1 METTEKKI
9 TITVGRLVKGF
20 FGASQ
25 RILQEPSIHIV
36 YGNRQYVVGYPEYV
50 GIAQGKVMQKID
62 FNNFAKDFS
71 KSVNLAK
78 IKTKNGKTAT
88 TE

>member
-9 TITVGRLVKGF
+9 TTTAGQLVKGF

-25 RILQEPSIHIV
+25 RILQKPSIHIV
-36 YGNRQYVVGYPEYV
+36 YGYKQYIVGYPEYIGV
-50 GIAQGKVMQKID
+50 AQGKAMQRMDLK
-62 FNNFAKDFS
+62 NFAGDFR
-71 KSVNLAK
+71 KSVELAK
-78 IKTKNGKTAT
+78 IKVENGKAAT

>member
-9 TITVGRLVKGF
+9 TTTAGQLVKGF

-36 YGNRQYVVGYPEYV
+36 YGYKQYVVGYPEY
-50 GIAQGKVMQKID
+50 IPII
-62 FNNFAKDFS
+62 S
-71 KSVNLAK
+71 L
-78 IKTKNGKTAT
+78 
-88 TE
+88 